1 MATEDQYRVEYNS
14 LLDTISEKLN
24 ANDLRKLIS
33 MCRGMISTA
42 NNINDAMA
50 LFQELEN
57 AKKLGIDRL
66 DILKTFLKLLKK
78 NSLLKKVEE
87 FETRRKGMF
96 I

>member
-1 MATEDQYRVEYNS
+1 MFY
-14 LLDTISEKLN
+14 TISEKLN
-24 ANDLRKLIS
+24 ANDLRKLIG
-33 MCRGMISTA
+33 MCRGMLSA
-42 NNINDAMA
+42 NNINDAME

-87 FETRRKGMF
+87 FETRRKGM
-96 I
+96 II

>member
-1 MATEDQYRVEYNS
+1 MTTEDQYRVEYND
-14 LLDTISEKLN
+14 LLGTISDELN
-24 ANDLRKLIS
+24 ANDLQRLIR

-66 DILKTFLKLLKK
+66 DILKTFLERLKK
-78 NSLLKKVEE
+78 KSLLKKVKE
-87 FETRRKGMF
+87 FETRRKGML